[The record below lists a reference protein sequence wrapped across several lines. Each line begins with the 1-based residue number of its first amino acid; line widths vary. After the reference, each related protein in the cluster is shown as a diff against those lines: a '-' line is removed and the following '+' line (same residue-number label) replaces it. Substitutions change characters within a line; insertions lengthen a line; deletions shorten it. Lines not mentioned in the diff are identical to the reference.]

1 MSEITNKENEK
12 IQAFYEKANS
22 LLKETM
28 LLQICKSAN
37 ILVDLFGLDPSF
49 QKVKLKHLGKQIEMQ
64 FPALKGSL
72 TFTIVSKR
80 EDFKCLFGPPK
91 QPTATIV
98 INVKEENILKVLSSI
113 IRLKRNLFGLMRI
126 VPKMVTRKLKIKG
139 SLFTAITLC
148 QMMMIGQHITY
159 KGQL

>member
-1 MSEITNKENEK
+1 MESSNKEN
-12 IQAFYEKANS
+12 ISLSAFTERANT
-22 LLKETM
+22 LLTETK

-37 ILVDLFGLDPSF
+37 ILIDLFGLDKSY
-49 QKVKLKHLGKQIEMQ
+49 QKVKPKHLGKQIEMQ
-64 FPALKGSL
+64 FPALNGSL

-80 EDFKCLFGPPK
+80 DDFKCAFGPPK
-91 QPTATIV
+91 QSAATIV
-98 INVKEENILKVLSSI
+98 INVKEENVLALISSI

-126 VPKMVTRKLKIKG
+126 APKMLTRKLKIKG

-148 QMMMIGQHITY
+148 QTMMIGQHITY